1 MNIIEREEI
10 TIMYI
15 TNHAR
20 DRLKERCGLPKKALE
35 RNAKNALYKGISH
48 NECVG
53 SLKKYLDYLYLSHK
67 NGNNIKIYNNH
78 VYIFFVDRLVTVLTL
93 PNIYKGAL
101 NKLNKRRGELFS

>member
-1 MNIIEREEI
+1 
-10 TIMYI
+10 MYI

-20 DRLKERCGLPKKALE
+20 DRLKERCGLPKKALD
-35 RNAKNALYKGISH
+35 RNARNALDKGISH
-48 NECVG
+48 SECVG

-93 PNIYKGAL
+93 PNTYKDAL
-101 NKLNKRRGELFS
+101 NKINKRKR